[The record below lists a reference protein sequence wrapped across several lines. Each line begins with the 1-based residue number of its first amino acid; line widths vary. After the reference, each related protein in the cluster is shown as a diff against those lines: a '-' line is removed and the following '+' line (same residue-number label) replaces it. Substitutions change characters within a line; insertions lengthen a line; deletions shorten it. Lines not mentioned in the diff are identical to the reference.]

1 MRLRR
6 ILVPAQMTGRE
17 LARRGFAL
25 GLLTAL
31 PLAFYGA
38 SSSNG
43 TNAVT
48 TGGIAMA
55 FSIAGASIF
64 VALTARPV
72 DQRLVLVG
80 YRPYELLLGR
90 LLLLELFG
98 IVIAGVFSVV
108 MVFGT
113 GPPHPWLLAAGVGLV
128 AFTSVPFGLAVGAL
142 APHEL
147 EGVLVLIGV
156 LVGFGN
162 HIWASQEVTSP
173 GSVGVQLT
181 LQPTQ
186 AIARVLP
193 FWGPQELL
201 QRSVDGVS
209 SVGAAIPS
217 NLAYAAALFIGASYI
232 MHRHAPSNVAA
243 QTAA

>member
-1 MRLRR
+1 VRLRR

-156 LVGFGN
+156 
-162 HIWASQEVTSP
+162 
-173 GSVGVQLT
+173 VGVQLT

-243 QTAA
+243 QAAA

>member
-1 MRLRR
+1 VKLRR

-17 LARRGFAL
+17 LGRRGFAL

-38 SSSNG
+38 SSNTGS
-43 TNAVT
+43 NAVI

-72 DQRLVLVG
+72 DQRLVLAG

-90 LLLLELFG
+90 LLLLEIFG
-98 IVIAGVFSVV
+98 VAVAAVFSVV

-113 GPPHPWLLAAGVGLV
+113 APPHPWLLAAGVGLV
-128 AFTSVPFGLAVGAL
+128 ALTSVPFGLAVGAL
-142 APHEL
+142 SPHEL

-156 LVGFGN
+156 
-162 HIWASQEVTSP
+162 
-173 GSVGVQLT
+173 VGVQLT
-181 LQPTQ
+181 LQSTQ
-186 AIARVLP
+186 PIARILP
-193 FWGPQELL
+193 FWGAQRLL
-201 QRSVDGVS
+201 QHSIDGTVS
-209 SVGAAIPS
+209 IGAAVPS
-217 NLAYAAALFIGASYI
+217 GLAYAAALFIAATYI
-232 MHRHAPSNVAA
+232 MHRRAPSV
-243 QTAA
+243 TVPRVR

>member
-113 GPPHPWLLAAGVGLV
+113 GPPHPWLLAHSGDRAGAPVLGPTGAAATLGRRGQFSRRRDSIESRLRRRALHRGV
-128 AFTSVPFGLAVGAL
+128 LHHAPPRAVKRGCTNSRLITAAATPRRVLLHSVQTRAPSLAVHSIRQPKEA
-142 APHEL
+142 
-147 EGVLVLIGV
+147 V
-156 LVGFGN
+156 
-162 HIWASQEVTSP
+162 WA
-173 GSVGVQLT
+173 
-181 LQPTQ
+181 
-186 AIARVLP
+186 
-193 FWGPQELL
+193 
-201 QRSVDGVS
+201 
-209 SVGAAIPS
+209 
-217 NLAYAAALFIGASYI
+217 
-232 MHRHAPSNVAA
+232 
-243 QTAA
+243 

>member
-6 ILVPAQMTGRE
+6 ILVPSEMTGRE

-38 SSSNG
+38 STHSGS
-43 TNAVT
+43 NAVI
-48 TGGIAMA
+48 TGGVAMA

-72 DQRLVLVG
+72 DQRLELAG

-90 LLLLELFG
+90 LLLLEVFG
-98 IVIAGVFSVV
+98 VAVSAVFSVV

-113 GPPHPWLLAAGVGLV
+113 SPPHPWLLAAGVGLV

-156 LVGFGN
+156 
-162 HIWASQEVTSP
+162 
-173 GSVGVQLT
+173 VGVQLT
-181 LQPTQ
+181 LQSTQ
-186 AIARVLP
+186 SIAKVLP
-193 FWGPQELL
+193 FWGAQRLL
-201 QRSVDGVS
+201 QHSIDGTVS
-209 SVGAAIPS
+209 IGAAVPV
-217 NLAYAAALFIGASYI
+217 NLAYAAALFLAATYI
-232 MHRHAPSNVAA
+232 VHRRAPSVVMSRVR
-243 QTAA
+243 

>member
-1 MRLRR
+1 
-6 ILVPAQMTGRE
+6 MTGRE
-17 LARRGFAL
+17 LRRRGFAL

-38 SSSNG
+38 SASSN
-43 TNAVT
+43 TDAVS

-72 DQRLVLVG
+72 DQRLVLAG

-98 IVIAGVFSVV
+98 IAIAGLFSVV

-113 GPPHPWLLAAGVGLV
+113 TPQHPWLLAAGVGLV
-128 AFTSVPFGLAVGAL
+128 ALASVPFGLAVGAV

-147 EGVLVLIGV
+147 EGVLILIGV
-156 LVGFGN
+156 VG
-162 HIWASQEVTSP
+162 I
-173 GSVGVQLT
+173 QLT

-186 AIARVLP
+186 ALAKIFP
-193 FWGPQELL
+193 FWGAQELTE
-201 QRSVDGVS
+201 RSVDGVNS
-209 SVGAAIPS
+209 IGAAVPTNI
-217 NLAYAAALFIGASYI
+217 AYAVALFLAAALI
-232 MHRHAPSNVAA
+232 MHRHAPTTVKALEA
-243 QTAA
+243 

>member
-6 ILVPAQMTGRE
+6 ILVPAEMTGRE

-38 SSSNG
+38 STHSGSD
-43 TNAVT
+43 AVI
-48 TGGIAMA
+48 TGGVAMA

-72 DQRLVLVG
+72 DQRLALAG

-90 LLLLELFG
+90 LLLLEVFG
-98 IVIAGVFSVV
+98 IAVSAVFSVV

-113 GPPHPWLLAAGVGLV
+113 SPPHPWLLAAGVGLV
-128 AFTSVPFGLAVGAL
+128 ALTSVPFGLAVGEL

-147 EGVLVLIGV
+147 EGVLILIG
-156 LVGFGN
+156 
-162 HIWASQEVTSP
+162 I
-173 GSVGVQLT
+173 VGVQLT
-181 LQPTQ
+181 LQSTQ
-186 AIARVLP
+186 TLAMVLP
-193 FWGPQELL
+193 FWGAQRLL
-201 QRSVDGVS
+201 QHSIEGSVAI
-209 SVGAAIPS
+209 GAAVPV
-217 NLAYAAALFIGASYI
+217 NLAYAAALFLAATYI
-232 MHRHAPSNVAA
+232 MHRRTPSVVISPVR
-243 QTAA
+243 

>member
-1 MRLRR
+1 MRR
-6 ILVPAQMTGRE
+6 ILVPAEMTGRE

-38 SSSNG
+38 STHSGS
-43 TNAVT
+43 NAVI

-72 DQRLVLVG
+72 DQRLALAG

-90 LLLLELFG
+90 LLLLEAFG
-98 IVIAGVFSVV
+98 VAVSGVFSVV

-142 APHEL
+142 MPNEL
-147 EGVLVLIGV
+147 EGVLILIGV
-156 LVGFGN
+156 
-162 HIWASQEVTSP
+162 
-173 GSVGVQLT
+173 VGVQLT
-181 LQPTQ
+181 LQSTQ
-186 AIARVLP
+186 TLAKVLP
-193 FWGPQELL
+193 FWGAQRLL
-201 QRSVDGVS
+201 QHSIEGTVS
-209 SVGAAIPS
+209 IGAAVPV
-217 NLAYAAALFIGASYI
+217 NLAYAATLFLAASYI
-232 MHRHAPSNVAA
+232 MHRRAPLVVMSRVR
-243 QTAA
+243 

>member
-6 ILVPAQMTGRE
+6 ILVPAEMTGRE

-38 SSSNG
+38 STHSGS
-43 TNAVT
+43 NAVI
-48 TGGIAMA
+48 TGGVAMA

-72 DQRLVLVG
+72 DQRLELAG

-90 LLLLELFG
+90 LLLLEVFG
-98 IVIAGVFSVV
+98 VAVSAVFSVV

-113 GPPHPWLLAAGVGLV
+113 SPPHPWLLAAGVGLV

-142 APHEL
+142 TPNEL
-147 EGVLVLIGV
+147 EGVLILIGV
-156 LVGFGN
+156 
-162 HIWASQEVTSP
+162 
-173 GSVGVQLT
+173 VGVQLT
-181 LQPTQ
+181 LQSTQ
-186 AIARVLP
+186 TLAKVLP
-193 FWGPQELL
+193 FWGAQRLL
-201 QRSVDGVS
+201 QHSIDGTVS
-209 SVGAAIPS
+209 IGAAVPV
-217 NLAYAAALFIGASYI
+217 NLAYAAALFLAATYI
-232 MHRHAPSNVAA
+232 MHRRAPSVVMSRAR
-243 QTAA
+243 

>member
-1 MRLRR
+1 VRLRR
-6 ILVPAQMTGRE
+6 ILVPAEMTGRE

-38 SSSNG
+38 STHSGS
-43 TNAVT
+43 NAVI

-72 DQRLVLVG
+72 DQRLALAG

-90 LLLLELFG
+90 LLLLEVFG
-98 IVIAGVFSVV
+98 VAVSGVFSVV

-142 APHEL
+142 TPNEL
-147 EGVLVLIGV
+147 EGVLILIGV
-156 LVGFGN
+156 
-162 HIWASQEVTSP
+162 
-173 GSVGVQLT
+173 VGVQLT
-181 LQPTQ
+181 LQSTQ
-186 AIARVLP
+186 TLAKVLP
-193 FWGPQELL
+193 FWGAQRLL
-201 QRSVDGVS
+201 QHSIEGTVS
-209 SVGAAIPS
+209 IGAAVPV
-217 NLAYAAALFIGASYI
+217 NLAYAVALFLASTYI
-232 MHRHAPSNVAA
+232 MHRRAPLAVMSRVR
-243 QTAA
+243 

>member
-6 ILVPAQMTGRE
+6 ILVPAEMTGRE

-38 SSSNG
+38 STHSGSD
-43 TNAVT
+43 AVI
-48 TGGIAMA
+48 TGGVAMA

-72 DQRLVLVG
+72 DQRLALAG

-90 LLLLELFG
+90 LLLLEVFG
-98 IVIAGVFSVV
+98 VAVSAVFSVV

-113 GPPHPWLLAAGVGLV
+113 GPEHPWLLAAGVGLV
-128 AFTSVPFGLAVGAL
+128 AFASVPFGLAVGEL

-147 EGVLVLIGV
+147 EGVLILIGV
-156 LVGFGN
+156 
-162 HIWASQEVTSP
+162 
-173 GSVGVQLT
+173 VGVQLT
-181 LQPTQ
+181 LQSTQ
-186 AIARVLP
+186 TLAKVLP
-193 FWGPQELL
+193 FWGAQRML
-201 QRSVDGVS
+201 QHSVDGNVS
-209 SVGAAIPS
+209 IGAAVPASI
-217 NLAYAAALFIGASYI
+217 AYAAALFLGATYM
-232 MHRHAPSNVAA
+232 MHRRAPSLAA
-243 QTAA
+243 GAHERVREHPAR

>member
-6 ILVPAQMTGRE
+6 ILVPAEMTGRE

-38 SSSNG
+38 SSNTGSES
-43 TNAVT
+43 VI

-72 DQRLVLVG
+72 DQRLVLAG
-80 YRPYELLLGR
+80 YRPFELLLGR
-90 LLLLELFG
+90 LLLLEVFG
-98 IVIAGVFSVV
+98 IAVSAVFSVV

-156 LVGFGN
+156 
-162 HIWASQEVTSP
+162 
-173 GSVGVQLT
+173 VGVQLT
-181 LQPTQ
+181 LRSTQ
-186 AIARVLP
+186 AIAKVLP
-193 FWGPQELL
+193 FWGAQRLL
-201 QRSVDGVS
+201 KHSIDATVS
-209 SVGAAIPS
+209 IGPALPV
-217 NLAYAAALFIGASYI
+217 NLAYAAALFVVAAYI
-232 MHRHAPSNVAA
+232 MHRRAPSVVIP
-243 QTAA
+243 QVR

>member
-1 MRLRR
+1 
-6 ILVPAQMTGRE
+6 MTGRE
-17 LARRGFAL
+17 LGRRGFAL

-38 SSSNG
+38 SSNTGS
-43 TNAVT
+43 TAVI

-72 DQRLVLVG
+72 DQRLILAG

-98 IVIAGVFSVV
+98 VVVTAVFSVV

-113 GPPHPWLLAAGVGLV
+113 GPQHPWLLAAGVGLV
-128 AFTSVPFGLAVGAL
+128 AFSSVPFGLAVGAL

-156 LVGFGN
+156 
-162 HIWASQEVTSP
+162 
-173 GSVGVQLT
+173 VGVQLT
-181 LQPTQ
+181 LQSTQ
-186 AIARVLP
+186 VIAKVLP
-193 FWGPQELL
+193 FWAAQRLL
-201 QRSVDGVS
+201 QHSINGSVAI
-209 SVGAAIPS
+209 GAALPVG
-217 NLAYAAALFIGASYI
+217 LAYAAALFAVAIYI
-232 MHRHAPSNVAA
+232 MDRRSPSAVV
-243 QTAA
+243 TRVP